1 MRVKIF
7 AAAAALLFLAAC
19 ESGTSNTG
27 GASGTG
33 GAPVLANPPPGGI
46 GQSGVGQT
54 GTGARGVAPGSQED
68 LQQRVGDRIFFASD
82 RSELTQEGRR
92 TVEGWAGWLRQ
103 NPGVSAT
110 IEGHADER
118 GTREYNLALG
128 ERRAAAARNALIAQ
142 GIEARR
148 LATVSYGKERPQVLG
163 STEQSWAQN
172 RRGVL
177 LVN

>member
-19 ESGTSNTG
+19 ESGTSGGGGVTG
-27 GASGTG
+27 SGTG
-33 GAPVLANPPPGGI
+33 PTLANPPGTGQAGI
-46 GQSGVGQT
+46 GQGAA
-54 GTGARGVAPGSQED
+54 GARGVVPGSQED
-68 LQQRVGDRIFFASD
+68 LQQRVGDRIFFGSD
-82 RSELTQEGRR
+82 RTDISPEARR
-92 TVEGWAGWLRQ
+92 TIEGWAMWLRQ

-142 GIEARR
+142 GIEPRR

-163 STEQSWAQN
+163 STEQAWSQN

>member
-1 MRVKIF
+1 MPVKIF

-19 ESGTSNTG
+19 ESGTSGSG
-27 GASGTG
+27 GVIGSGSG
-33 GAPVLANPPPGGI
+33 PVLANPPGTGQAGI
-46 GQSGVGQT
+46 GQA
-54 GTGARGVAPGSQED
+54 GAPRGVVPGSQED
-68 LQQRVGDRIFFASD
+68 LQQSVGDRIFFASD
-82 RSELTQEGRR
+82 RTDLTPEARR
-92 TVEGWAGWLRQ
+92 TVEGWAMWLRQ

-142 GIEARR
+142 GVDPRR
-148 LATVSYGKERPQVLG
+148 LSTVSYGKERPQVLG
-163 STEQSWAQN
+163 STEQAWAQN